1 MSDDWTSDADDG
13 TSTCDESNNEQIDV
27 ENDTD
32 KRQYHNLLE
41 RKRRDNLKD
50 TFSTLREAIPSLKG
64 KRNRASRVEILKAA
78 TAYLKKNEPKVE
90 IMKDLMKRAEQFEE
104 YIDKMNAEIRK
115 SMENQDWERYKELQK
130 SCKTMKDFGLDSDE
144 DALLNSDDDDG
155 DDDEGETDS
164 TESGSSKRL
173 CLNVANE

>member
-1 MSDDWTSDADDG
+1 
-13 TSTCDESNNEQIDV
+13 NNEQIDV

-50 TFSTLREAIPSLKG
+50 TFSTLREAVPSLKG

-78 TAYLKKNEPKVE
+78 TDYLKKNEPKVD
-90 IMKDLMKRAEQFEE
+90 IIKDKIKRADQFEE
-104 YIDKMNAEIRK
+104 YMKKLTAEIK
-115 SMENQDWERYKELQK
+115 KCAEKQDWERFNELQK

-144 DALLNSDDDDG
+144 DVLVDSEEDEEEEDD
-155 DDDEGETDS
+155 DDDEGESDS
-164 TESGSSKRL
+164 TESDSSKRL
-173 CLNVANE
+173 CVNVANE